1 MPASFNSQNTIFCHF
16 YRSWSRMTSIIFL
29 PTIILTFAAELT
41 SMGKKIIAWILLM
54 AFGTQTFGNNL
65 FLLDYQINKAR
76 FAKNCVNKAR
86 PQMHCNG
93 QCQLM
98 KKLRQQQKKEEQNPE
113 RKLENRTE
121 VLSFS
126 SSFTTDVPENYFYN
140 IPSKTTYNP
149 GNPVHRSFD
158 IFHPPQH

>member
-1 MPASFNSQNTIFCHF
+1 
-16 YRSWSRMTSIIFL
+16 
-29 PTIILTFAAELT
+29 
-41 SMGKKIIAWILLM
+41 M
-54 AFGTQTFGNNL
+54 ALGTQTFGNNL
-65 FLLDYQINKAR
+65 FLLDYQFNKAR

-98 KKLRQQQKKEEQNPE
+98 KKLRQQQKKDEQNTE

-121 VLSFS
+121 VLSSS
-126 SSFTTDVPENYFYN
+126 SSFTSGVPVIYVYN
-140 IPSKTTYNP
+140 NLAKTTYNP

>member
-1 MPASFNSQNTIFCHF
+1 
-16 YRSWSRMTSIIFL
+16 
-29 PTIILTFAAELT
+29 
-41 SMGKKIIAWILLM
+41 MGKKTLAWILLM

-65 FLLDYQINKAR
+65 FLLDYQVNKSR

-98 KKLRQQQKKEEQNPE
+98 KKIKQEQKKDEQNPQ
-113 RKLENRTE
+113 RMLENRTE
-121 VLSFS
+121 VLSFTCD
-126 SSFTTDVPENYFYN
+126 FTTGVRINYY
-140 IPSKTTYNP
+140 IIDLAKTTYLP

-158 IFHPPQH
+158 IFHPPQA

>member
-1 MPASFNSQNTIFCHF
+1 
-16 YRSWSRMTSIIFL
+16 
-29 PTIILTFAAELT
+29 
-41 SMGKKIIAWILLM
+41 MGKKIFAVILLM

-65 FLLDYQINKAR
+65 FLLEYQVNKSR

-98 KKLRQQQKKEEQNPE
+98 KKIKQEQKKDEQNPE
-113 RKLENRTE
+113 RKLENRME

-126 SSFTTDVPENYFYN
+126 CSFTTGVRINYFFIN
-140 IPSKTTYNP
+140 LAKTTYNP
-149 GNPVHRSFD
+149 GNPVHRSLD
-158 IFHPPQH
+158 IFHPPRV

>member
-1 MPASFNSQNTIFCHF
+1 MA
-16 YRSWSRMTSIIFL
+16 
-29 PTIILTFAAELT
+29 
-41 SMGKKIIAWILLM
+41 KKILACILLM

-65 FLLDYQINKAR
+65 FLLEYQVNKAR

-98 KKLRQQQKKEEQNPE
+98 KKLRQQQKKDEQNPE

-121 VLSFS
+121 VLTFS
-126 SSFTTDVPENYFYN
+126 SNFVTGVPVNYLHN
-140 IPSKTTYNP
+140 NPVKTTYDP
-149 GNPVHRSFD
+149 GSPVHRSFD
-158 IFHPPQH
+158 IFHPPQA